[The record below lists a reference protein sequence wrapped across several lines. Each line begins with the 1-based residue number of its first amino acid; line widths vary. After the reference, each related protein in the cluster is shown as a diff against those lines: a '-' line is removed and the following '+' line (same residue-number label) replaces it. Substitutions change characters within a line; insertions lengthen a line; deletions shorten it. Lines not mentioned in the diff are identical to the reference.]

1 MSRSRRNF
9 SAEFKTNLVLQLL
22 KGEKELNVLA
32 VENDIQPNLLR
43 NWKKEFL
50 ENASLAFDN
59 KREDN
64 LREKLAEERKE
75 KTEYA
80 KKVGQLTMQV
90 DWLKKNLKKLS
101 DLTTRV
107 NLVRNLSTTK
117 ELPVST
123 GAKLLDINR
132 TSVYYCGLSVSQ
144 EELEC
149 KAIIDHLH
157 TDNPTW
163 GARQMSA
170 QLKLRGYHIGRR
182 KAGRYMREMDIT
194 AIYPKMNLSKRMKQA
209 KVCPY
214 LLRNAV
220 IDRSNQAWSIDITY
234 IPMKHGFLYL
244 TAIIDWY
251 SRCIVGWDIDDTLDT
266 TMVINACKKAFKVA
280 KPLIINS
287 DQGSQFTNDKYIDF
301 IRDNGIRQSMDGK
314 SRWADNIM
322 IERWFRSFK
331 YEEVYLTEYVNLKEA
346 REAIGRYIY
355 TYNFERCHQAINNQR
370 PAEVYY
376 PAMLLDEAKAAA

>member
-50 ENASLAFDN
+50 TNASLAFDN

-75 KTEYA
+75 KAEYA

-107 NLVRNLSTTK
+107 NLVRNLSTNK

-123 GAKLLDINR
+123 GAKLLGINR
-132 TSVYYCGLSVSQ
+132 TSVYYGGIPVSE

-149 KAIIDHLH
+149 KSIIDHLH

-170 QLKLRGYHIGRR
+170 QLKLRGYQVGRR

-194 AIYPKMNLSKRMKQA
+194 PIYPKMNLSKRMKQA

-251 SRCIVGWDIDDTLDT
+251 SRCIVGWDVDDTLDT

-287 DQGSQFTNDKYIDF
+287 DQGSQFTSDKYIEF

-331 YEEVYLTEYVNLKEA
+331 YEEA

-355 TYNFERCHQAINNQR
+355 TYNFERCHQSIGNKR

-376 PAMLLDEAKAAA
+376 PVMLLDAARAAA

>member
-1 MSRSRRNF
+1 MPKNARKKLNTLKRSV
-9 SAEFKTNLVLQLL
+9 NL
-22 KGEKELNVLA
+22 
-32 VENDIQPNLLR
+32 PCR
-43 NWKKEFL
+43 
-50 ENASLAFDN
+50 
-59 KREDN
+59 
-64 LREKLAEERKE
+64 
-75 KTEYA
+75 
-80 KKVGQLTMQV
+80 LTGS
-90 DWLKKNLKKLS
+90 KKNLKKLS

-107 NLVRNLSTTK
+107 NLVRNLLTTK
-117 ELPVST
+117 ELSVST
-123 GAKLLDINR
+123 GAKLLGINR
-132 TSVYYCGLSVSQ
+132 TSVYYGGIPVSE

-149 KAIIDHLH
+149 KAIINHLH
-157 TDNPTW
+157 TDIPTW

-170 QLKLRGYHIGRR
+170 QLKLRGYQVGRR

-194 AIYPKMNLSKRMKQA
+194 PIYPKMNLSKRMKQA

-220 IDRSNQAWSIDITY
+220 IDRPNQVWSIDITY

-251 SRCIVGWDIDDTLDT
+251 SRCIVGWDVDDTLDT
-266 TMVINACKKAFKVA
+266 TMVINACNKAFKIA
-280 KPLIINS
+280 MPLIINS
-287 DQGSQFTNDKYIDF
+287 DQGSQFTSDKYIDF

-331 YEEVYLTEYVNLKEA
+331 YEEAYLTEYANLKEA

-355 TYNFERCHQAINNQR
+355 NYNFERCHQAIDNKR

-376 PAMLLDEAKAAA
+376 PAMLLDEARAAA